1 MSFADYRDLVVWQ
14 KSMLLAKKVYQLIS
28 LLPSDEKYALADQM
42 KRAAISIPS
51 NIAEGEAR
59 KSKREFIQ
67 FLSFANGSRAELE
80 TQLLLCCEIGY
91 LNRHQIEELMMM
103 CEEISKMIYA
113 LVKKLRNTPPH

>member
-1 MSFADYRDLVVWQ
+1 MSYADYRDLVVWQ
-14 KSMLLAKKVYQLIS
+14 KSMLLAKKVYQQIS

-59 KSKREFIQ
+59 KSKKEFIQ

-91 LNRHQIEELMMM
+91 LTRYQIEELMMM

-113 LVKKLRNTPPH
+113 LIKKLRSAPLH